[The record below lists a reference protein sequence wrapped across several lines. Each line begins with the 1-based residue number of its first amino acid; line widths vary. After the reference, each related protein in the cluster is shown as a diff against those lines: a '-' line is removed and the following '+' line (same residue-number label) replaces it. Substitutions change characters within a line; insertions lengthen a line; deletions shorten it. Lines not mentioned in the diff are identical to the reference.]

1 MLQQHIADTMDVV
14 DEVRIV
20 VAVLTMIDVAVNTV
34 ECADDRVLHR
44 NKDARISQQ
53 ERIYWRKERDKNG
66 MKKTRQTSAY
76 TPS

>member
-44 NKDARISQQ
+44 KKDARISQQ
-53 ERIYWRKERDKNG
+53 ERIYWRIGWGRKG
-66 MKKTRQTSAY
+66 TRTE
-76 TPS
+76 